1 MRRYKSEF
9 KEIMLKKV
17 FTRPDDVS
25 VSQIAL
31 EANMPNETLFG
42 WIKKAQRGAIKMK
55 KDKYTNEQKFRF
67 CIEYFNLSDSEKG
80 EYLRSN
86 GLYSYELDNWKNEFI
101 RPLGTSNHDKDYH
114 TNQKKIKELQKE
126 LRRKE
131 KALAET
137 ATLLTLKKK
146 YQELFEE
153 EE

>member
-1 MRRYKSEF
+1 MRRYNAEF
-9 KEIMLKKV
+9 RESMLKKV

-25 VSQIAL
+25 ISQIAL

-42 WIKKAQRGAIKMK
+42 WIKKSERGAIKMK
-55 KDKYTNEQKFRF
+55 KEKYTNELRF
-67 CIEYFNLSDSEKG
+67 QFCVAYFSLPEHERG

-86 GLYSYELDNWKNEFI
+86 GLYSYELDNWKKEFI
-101 RPLGTSNHDKDYH
+101 N
-114 TNQKKIKELQKE
+114 NQFTPDPNKNDQANKKKIKELQKE

-146 YQELFEE
+146 YQEIFEDE
-153 EE
+153 E